1 MRHLYFYAKNILTG
15 FQTLW
20 KLLFFFEI
28 VTTLEDFFTTPRI
41 VCIQSSEM
49 YISTFFVETAKKK
62 KALLA
67 RVANSDRIYL

>member
-1 MRHLYFYAKNILTG
+1 MRHLYFYAKNILTD
-15 FQTLW
+15 FQTLS

-49 YISTFFVETAKKK
+49 WKKAKKE